1 MMTNPH
7 CSHKE
12 PEDIA
17 TLVFFVKRLIQLLSG
32 QTHYF
37 SFDFPSLS
45 LHLIFVYFNFVLYRG
60 ERKPKVDPKVELF
73 RTCIA
78 AIPRYLE

>member
-17 TLVFFVKRLIQLLSG
+17 TLVFFVKRLSQLLSG
-32 QTHYF
+32 QTHI
-37 SFDFPSLS
+37 L
-45 LHLIFVYFNFVLYRG
+45 LIFVDFNFVLYRG

-78 AIPRYLE
+78 AIPRYLA

>member
-17 TLVFFVKRLIQLLSG
+17 TLVFFVKRLSQLLSG

-37 SFDFPSLS
+37 R
-45 LHLIFVYFNFVLYRG
+45 LIFRLYLSFSYLFTLILSCTEENENQRLIQKLSCSGLVLLPFQG
-60 ERKPKVDPKVELF
+60 
-73 RTCIA
+73 I
-78 AIPRYLE
+78 